1 MSSDA
6 DWKNWGKHDPYFGV
20 ISHDHF
26 HRDSFDDRARE
37 NFFSTGE
44 EHVNYVL
51 KVLKRLWPD
60 FAPKLI
66 IDYGCGTG
74 RLAIPFSKC
83 SAKVIGLDISEGMLA
98 EALKNTQ
105 TSGINNVEYRLVTD
119 DGLSVLPETVDMIH
133 SFIVFQHIP
142 HLRGE
147 EIFRSLLNR
156 LSPGGY
162 GAVQFTFDSKK
173 TVLKKSI
180 RLVRNAFPALNLF
193 LNLVKKKSKRTF
205 PMRMES
211 YRLSKLIEIM
221 HENDVNAY
229 YCERTEHDGYLG
241 LFIFF
246 RKDEKPGVVP
256 G

>member
-1 MSSDA
+1 MGSDA

-20 ISHDHF
+20 ISQEHF
-26 HRDSFDDRARE
+26 HRNSFDDQARE

-44 EHVNYVL
+44 KHVNYVL
-51 KVLKRLWPD
+51 KVFKGLWPD
-60 FAPKLI
+60 FAPELI

-74 RLAIPFSKC
+74 RLAIPFSKY
-83 SAKVIGLDISEGMLA
+83 SAKVIGLDISEGMLT
-98 EALKNTQ
+98 EARKNTQ
-105 TSGINNVEYRLVTD
+105 TFEIKNVEYRLVTD

-142 HLRGE
+142 RIRGE
-147 EIFRSLLNR
+147 KIFQSLLNR

-162 GAVQFTFDSKK
+162 GAVQFTFDSKAPM
-173 TVLKKSI
+173 LKRFIHSA
-180 RLVRNAFPALNLF
+180 RNSFPVFNLF
-193 LNLVKKKSKRTF
+193 LNLIKDKSKRTF

-211 YRLSKLIEIM
+211 YSFSKLMEIM
-221 HENDVNAY
+221 HINNVNSY
-229 YCERTEHDGYLG
+229 YCERTEHDGYIG

-246 RKDEKPGVVP
+246 RKDERAGVVP